1 MKSFSFPA
9 IAGLVLSIGLC
20 SPHLCAQSSPTAS
33 TMSPRIYQAGPSILK
48 TMGLFRASLEDL
60 SIPKGLPKTM
70 HLRVVLNGRLRSLNL
85 FAYDIRSK
93 NFQLLV
99 TDATGTHP
107 VKAPASTTYR
117 GQVSGVPE
125 SRVAA
130 SLFQGQLTATI
141 LMPGNQLLAIQPL
154 SEVDPKAPK
163 NRHIVYAHKDVRTQN
178 VRCGNTEVLPAGK
191 ILPGGPSILATKV
204 AEIAIDADNDFYRKF
219 GSSVSRVQAQ
229 VNSVMNAVDTIYK
242 RDVGITYKITTI
254 IVRTSRVYG
263 STSNL
268 GTRLGQFRSYWN
280 ANHRGVK
287 RDVAH
292 LFTGLGSFSG
302 VIGVAYL
309 SVICSQTVGYGTSK
323 AFSSRVSTNAGLVA
337 HELGHNWS
345 ARHCNNAGN
354 DCKIMC
360 SGLGGCGRDITRFGN
375 TSKNQIISYKN
386 TRRCLSDP
394 SAPKLSSISP
404 SSVKAFNGGTVT
416 LIGTGLSSVQS
427 VQVGSNTL
435 TNFFAFSDT
444 KLTFQAPAP
453 SKLGLVS
460 VRVKNGNGLSNALNL
475 TYKVTRPAAMTAS
488 ALGFPGVI
496 PVTYAF
502 GSEPG
507 GLWILVVSPNNKTVS
522 FQGLPILL
530 NLFPITAG
538 TLNGVGVGNF
548 STAVPLSLKGKSIF
562 SQILVLKGNSF
573 ASASNI
579 GKTTFF

>member
-1 MKSFSFPA
+1 MNPISFLSLMGLTLSLGLFPSS
-9 IAGLVLSIGLC
+9 LT
-20 SPHLCAQSSPTAS
+20 AQSALNVS
-33 TMSPRIYQAGPSILK
+33 TLSPRLSQASAKTLK
-48 TMGLFRASLEDL
+48 AMGLSKATLEDL
-60 SIPKGLPKTM
+60 YIPRGLPKSTQF
-70 HLRVVLNGRLRSLNL
+70 RVILDGKLRSLSL

-99 TDATGTHP
+99 TDSKGTHRE
-107 VKAPASTTYR
+107 KTPASTTYR
-117 GQVSGVPE
+117 GSVLGIPE

-130 SLFQGQLTATI
+130 TFFQGQLTATI
-141 LMPGNQLLAIQPL
+141 LMPGGRILAIQPL
-154 SEVDPKAPK
+154 SDVVPLAPR
-163 NRHIVYAHKDVRTQN
+163 NRHIVYDRKNALRQD

-191 ILPGGPSILATKV
+191 IKPGGPSILATKV

-219 GSSVSRVQAQ
+219 GSNVSRVQAQ
-229 VNSVMNAVDTIYK
+229 VNAVMNAVDTIYK

-323 AFSSRVSTNAGLVA
+323 AFSSRISTNAGLVA

-345 ARHCNNAGN
+345 ARHCNSAGN

-386 TRRCLSDP
+386 SRRCLGDP
-394 SAPKLSSISP
+394 AAPKLSTISP

-416 LIGTGLSSVQS
+416 LTGTGLSSVQS
-427 VQVGSNTL
+427 VQVGTSTL
-435 TNFFAFSDT
+435 TSFFAFSDT
-444 KLTFQAPAP
+444 KLTFEAPTP
-453 SKLGLVS
+453 KQLGLVS

-496 PVTYAF
+496 PVTYNF
-502 GSEPG
+502 GSEPS
-507 GLWILVVSPNNKTVS
+507 GLWILVVSPDNKTIS
-522 FQGLPILL
+522 FQGLSLL
-530 NLFPITAG
+530 LHLLPITAG
-538 TLNGVGVGNF
+538 TLNGVGIGNF
-548 STAVPLSLKGKSIF
+548 STQVPLSLKGKSIY
-562 SQILVLKGNSF
+562 SQILVLKGGSF

>member
-1 MKSFSFPA
+1 MKPIFFSSL
-9 IAGLVLSIGLC
+9 AGLALSIGFLAPDLSSQNRLISSTL
-20 SPHLCAQSSPTAS
+20 SPQIQWAGSST
-33 TMSPRIYQAGPSILK
+33 LK
-48 TMGLFRASLEDL
+48 AMGLSKALLQDL
-60 SIPKGLPKTM
+60 HLPQK
-70 HLRVVLNGRLRSLNL
+70 LPRDFQVRVVLDGRLRSLSL

-93 NFQLLV
+93 DFQLLI
-99 TDATGTHP
+99 TDSQGTHRE
-107 VKAPASTTYR
+107 KAPASTTYR
-117 GQVSGVPE
+117 GSVSGIPQ

-141 LMPGNQLLAIQPL
+141 LMPGNRLLAIQPL
-154 SEVDPKAPK
+154 SEVDSQAPK
-163 NRHIVYAHKDVRTQN
+163 NRHIVYDRKDALQQN
-178 VRCGNTEVLPAGK
+178 VRCGNTEVLPMGK
-191 ILPGGPSILATKV
+191 IKPGGPSILATKV

-219 GSSVSRVQAQ
+219 GSNVSRVQAQ

-242 RDVGITYKITTI
+242 RDLGITYKITTI

-268 GTRLGQFRSYWN
+268 GTRLVQFRSFWN
-280 ANHRGVK
+280 ANHRSIK

-345 ARHCNNAGN
+345 ARHCNSAGN

-375 TSKNQIISYKN
+375 TSKNQIVSYKN
-386 TRRCLSDP
+386 SRRCLSDP
-394 SAPKLSSISP
+394 TAPKLSSISP
-404 SSVKAFNGGTVT
+404 ASVKAYNGGTVT

-435 TNFFAFSDT
+435 TSFFAFSDT

-453 SKLGLVS
+453 KQLGPVS
-460 VRVKNGNGLSNALNL
+460 VRVRNGNGLSNALSL

-488 ALGFPGVI
+488 ALGFPGVLPI
-496 PVTYAF
+496 SYSF
-502 GSEPG
+502 GSESQ
-507 GLWILVVSPNNKTVS
+507 GLWILVVSPDNKTIS

-530 NLFPITAG
+530 NLLPITAG
-538 TLNGVGVGNF
+538 TLNAAGLGNF
-548 STAVPLSLKGKSIF
+548 SSPVPFSLKGKSIF